1 MAVFWF
7 GWAKKL
13 KNVFTKQQADQYYLQ
28 KELPNRL
35 QIVKGSVDFYKNVVV
50 KQNGYV
56 DRVDTNTPTSLINKR
71 YLEEQLT
78 TVRTYTDTKFENAIQ
93 RAIQIYQS
101 PVGTKY
107 SNIQKINVSLSDRDG
122 VDYLKPLTVSFDRYN
137 GTDYQGTFSFPVLW
151 NTQNPS
157 IYGCY
162 TQMYYSKSS
171 QHMEQGQMI
180 GLRLTNAYI
189 EVSCWNQ
196 NDRVSN
202 IRIWGIEVS
211 RV

>member
-13 KNVFTKQQADQYYLQ
+13 KNVFTKKEADTYYLQ
-28 KELPNRL
+28 KELPNQL
-35 QIVKGSVDFYKNVVV
+35 QVVKGSVDFYKNVVI
-50 KQNGYV
+50 KQQGYV
-56 DRVDTNTPTSLINKR
+56 DTVNTNSNTAIPNKKYVDD
-71 YLEEQLT
+71 QLT

-101 PVGTKY
+101 PASTKY

-137 GTDYQGTFSFPVLW
+137 GTDYQGTFSFSVLW
-151 NTQNPS
+151 NIHTPS
-157 IYGCY
+157 MYGCY

-202 IRIWGIEVS
+202 IRIWGFEVS